1 MHKTLLP
8 KIFILLFLMA
18 SCVNGERSRG
28 DNQKSSPNPNPI
40 AKVPIK
46 PHTPLD
52 ATVKIY
58 FENTLSMDGYINGN
72 TDFKDVFR
80 ELLVAVDN
88 EDRIELETEFYLVND
103 KLTKTD
109 FGVATTKISEKLTEE
124 NAINAN
130 LNDDRGSSNF
140 EEILNTIL
148 QNQEGDVISV
158 IMADFIYS
166 PDGQQDT
173 PSALNKL
180 KTYTQDAF
188 LKAASNQKGLETRIY
203 HFTSDFD
210 GTYYDFNNKHIKG
223 VKERPYYYFVIAPAS
238 LMNVFESNVAS
249 QLKKNSTYKNEAFFS
264 TEEYNNELSYKILS
278 STANNGR
285 IRVMKEEIQ
294 IHDYP
299 RQGDLEFTV
308 LLNLENLPLSDEFI
322 TDPSNYEL
330 HNSEFKIKNIGL
342 KKDRDIE
349 FEDGKTIKISGADL
363 IPIADKHF
371 THAIQFAAG
380 GMVSENLHFALKKKI
395 PAWVSN
401 IHSADDRNI
410 QSDSL
415 EQTKTFGFGHLVEG
429 VSNAFIQK
437 GNNDYYFDI
446 EIPVKK

>member
-1 MHKTLLP
+1 MHKTILFNF
-8 KIFILLFLMA
+8 FILLFLIS
-18 SCVNGERSRG
+18 SCGGREDRAGNH
-28 DNQKSSPNPNPI
+28 SPPPKPI
-40 AKVPIK
+40 PGSPIK
-46 PHTPLD
+46 SGAPQD

-72 TDFKDVFR
+72 TNFKDVFR

-88 EDRIELETEFYLVND
+88 EDRIDFETEFFLVNN
-103 KLTKTD
+103 KLTRED
-109 FGVATTKISEKLTEE
+109 FGVKNIKISERLTPRSTS
-124 NAINAN
+124 NKGNK
-130 LNDDRGSSNF
+130 GSSNF
-140 EEILNTIL
+140 EEILNTVL

-188 LKAASNQKGLETRIY
+188 LKATSNQKDLETRIY

-210 GTYYDFNNKHIKG
+210 GAYYDFNNKHIKG

-238 LMNVFESNVAS
+238 LMSVFEGNIAS
-249 QLKKNSTYKNEAFFS
+249 QLKRNETYKNEAFFS
-264 TEEYNNELSYKILS
+264 TEQYNSKLSYNILS
-278 STANNGR
+278 STASNGR
-285 IRVMKEEIQ
+285 IRVMKDEIQ

-299 RQGDLEFTV
+299 RQGNLKFTV
-308 LLNLENLPLSDEFI
+308 LLNLKNFPLSDEFI

-330 HNSEFKIKNIGL
+330 NNSEFKIKNIGL
-342 KKDRDIE
+342 KKDREIA
-349 FEDGKTIKISGADL
+349 FKNGKTIKISGADL
-363 IPIADKHF
+363 IPIAGENF
-371 THAIQFAAG
+371 THAVQFAAE
-380 GMVSENLHFALKKKI
+380 GMVSDNLHFALKKKI

-401 IHSADDRNI
+401 IHSADDHNI

-415 EQTKTFGFGHLVEG
+415 EQTKTFGFGHLIEG
-429 VSNAFIQK
+429 VSNAFIQN
-437 GNNDYYFDI
+437 GNNDYYFNI

>member
-18 SCVNGERSRG
+18 SCGNGERSRG

-72 TDFKDVFR
+72 TNFKDVFR

-88 EDRIELETEFYLVND
+88 ENQIDLETEFYLVNNE
-103 KLTKTD
+103 LTRED
-109 FGVATTKISEKLTEE
+109 FGVENIKISER
-124 NAINAN
+124 
-130 LNDDRGSSNF
+130 LNPRSTSNKGNKGSSNF
-140 EEILNTIL
+140 EEILNTVL
-148 QNQEGDVISV
+148 QNQEGDVISL

-188 LKAASNQKGLETRIY
+188 LKATSNQKDLETRIY

-223 VKERPYYYFVIAPAS
+223 VKERPYYYFVIAPAP
-238 LMNVFESNVAS
+238 LMSVFEGNIAS
-249 QLKKNSTYKNEAFFS
+249 QLKKNETYKNEAFFS
-264 TEEYNNELSYKILS
+264 TEQYNSKLSYNILS
-278 STANNGR
+278 STASNGR
-285 IRVMKEEIQ
+285 IRVMKDEIQ

-299 RQGDLEFTV
+299 RQGNLEFTV
-308 LLNLENLPLSDEFI
+308 LLNLKNLPLSDEFI
-322 TDPSNYEL
+322 TNPSNYQL
-330 HNSEFKIKNIGL
+330 NNSEFKIKNIGL
-342 KKDRDIE
+342 KNDRDVE
-349 FEDGKTIKISGADL
+349 FDGQDPVRISGADL
-363 IPIADKHF
+363 ISIKNDQF
-371 THAIQFAAG
+371 THAIQFAAEG
-380 GMVSENLHFALKKKI
+380 LVSENLHFALKKTI

-401 IHSADDRNI
+401 IHSADDREI
-410 QSDSL
+410 YTDSL

-429 VSNAFIQK
+429 VSNGFIQK

-446 EIPVKK
+446 EIPVK